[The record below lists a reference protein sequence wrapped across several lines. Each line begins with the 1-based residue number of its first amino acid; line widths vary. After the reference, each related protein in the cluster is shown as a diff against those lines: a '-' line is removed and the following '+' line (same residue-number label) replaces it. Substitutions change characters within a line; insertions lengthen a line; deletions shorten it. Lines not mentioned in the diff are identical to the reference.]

1 MNLKKQIS
9 RSESRHKHASPI
21 SIMAVLVLLC
31 VLWAISSHAQTPQ
44 KSPVSIAEVQVRL
57 RYGAFKVP
65 TAVRATAALLLTSES
80 GKTRLGGGIWTFTA
94 SKVVPATRRF
104 HVFPKTFPPSQE
116 QELRAYMQSWKA
128 RGYAPEVLTFGR
140 VFRTSAGK
148 VMDNR
153 LFWVSLARFKH
164 QAEADALVKK
174 LKTEEVYAWV
184 RPETVAPGGATIEVA
199 DASGKTVYRGSTP
212 MELHSEIP
220 LELADVKTG
229 FMKDR
234 RADRTVA
241 PPLRLRVG
249 PDGSIEVMGELPLES
264 YLKGVLPAEMPASWP
279 MEALKAQ
286 AVAARSEILAG
297 LAGKFE
303 LEGFDSTTLES
314 CRAYAGLAGHTP
326 ATNRAVEET
335 TGVALVHAGKVAT
348 TVFCAC
354 CGGWTEDNE
363 KVWSG
368 PANPVLRG
376 VPDFPPGKN
385 PAKSGLQAYGM
396 QRWLTAS
403 PPAWCSGHKNFRWKK
418 KLTKQQLSE
427 IMRKSYNIGDV
438 KAVRPGGRGVG
449 GRLLSLE
456 FVGTRGVAKV
466 DRELA
471 IRQVIGGLPSAMII
485 ISSESAKSG
494 LASLTLYGGGSGH
507 GVGLCQQGAKAM
519 AASGLAHAAI
529 LKHYFTGVEL
539 ERFGS

>member
-1 MNLKKQIS
+1 MQI
-9 RSESRHKHASPI
+9 
-21 SIMAVLVLLC
+21 
-31 VLWAISSHAQTPQ
+31 
-44 KSPVSIAEVQVRL
+44 RL
-57 RYGAFKVP
+57 RYGAFKEP
-65 TAVRATAALLLTSES
+65 TAVRASTDLLVSSEA
-80 GKTRLGGGIWTFTA
+80 GNKRLGAGIWKFSA
-94 SKVVPATRRF
+94 SQVRPATQRF
-104 HVFPKTFPPSQE
+104 HVFPKTFPPMQE
-116 QELRAYMQSWKA
+116 QELRAYLQSWKA
-128 RGYAPEVLTFGR
+128 RGYSPEVLTFGR
-140 VFRTSAGK
+140 TFRTAAGK

-153 LFWVSLARFKH
+153 LFWVSLARFKS
-164 QAEADALVKK
+164 QAEADGLVKK
-174 LKTEEVYAWV
+174 LKTEQVFAWV
-184 RPETVAPGGATIEVA
+184 RAETTAPGAATITVT
-199 DASGKTVYRGSTP
+199 DGSGQNAYRGTTP
-212 MELHSEIP
+212 MELRSEVP

-249 PDGSIEVMGELPLES
+249 PDGSIEVMGELPLET

-303 LEGFDSTTLES
+303 LEGFDYTTLEN
-314 CRAYAGLAGHTP
+314 CRAYAGLAGHAPT
-326 ATNRAVEET
+326 TNRAVEET
-335 TGVALVHAGKVAT
+335 AGVALVHDGKVAT

-368 PANPVLRG
+368 PPNPVLRG

-396 QRWLTAS
+396 QKWLTTS
-403 PPAWCSGHKNFRWKK
+403 PPAWCSGHKDFRWKK
-418 KLTKQQLSE
+418 KLTKKQLSE
-427 IMRKSYNIGDV
+427 IMSKSYNIGV
-438 KAVRPGGRGVG
+438 VQALRSGARGTS
-449 GRLLSLE
+449 GRLLSME
-456 FVGTRGVAKV
+456 VVGSRGIAKV

-485 ISSESAKSG
+485 ISSETAKNE
-494 LASLTLYGGGSGH
+494 LASLTLHGGGSGH

-519 AASGLAHAAI
+519 AEDDLAHSEI

-539 ERFGS
+539 ERFGL

>member
-1 MNLKKQIS
+1 MCVGAQANV
-9 RSESRHKHASPI
+9 
-21 SIMAVLVLLC
+21 VLFVFFC
-31 VLWAISSHAQTPQ
+31 VLCTVCICARASSEPVATVADTP
-44 KSPVSIAEVQVRL
+44 VRL
-57 RYGAFKVP
+57 RYGTFKEP
-65 TAVRATAALLLTSES
+65 LAVRSTTDLSVISADA
-80 GKTRLGGGIWTFTA
+80 KVQLGAGIWTFTA
-94 SKVVPATRRF
+94 SQVRPATQRF

-116 QELRAYMQSWKA
+116 KELQAYMQSWKA
-128 RGYAPEVLTFGR
+128 RGYAPEIVTFGR
-140 VFRTSAGK
+140 TFRTTSGK

-153 LFWVSLARFKH
+153 LYWVSLARFKT
-164 QAEADALVKK
+164 QAEADALVRK
-174 LKTEEVYAWV
+174 LKAGEVFAWT
-184 RPETVAPGGATIEVA
+184 RPETTAPGAATLSVT
-199 DASGKTVYRGSTP
+199 DGGGKKTVFRGAAP
-212 MELHSEIP
+212 LELRCDVP

-229 FMKDR
+229 FMKEHH
-234 RADRTVA
+234 AARTVA

-249 PDGSIEVMGELPLES
+249 PDGSIEIMGELPLET

-297 LAGKFE
+297 LAGKFD
-303 LEGFDSTTLES
+303 LEGFDYTTLEN
-314 CRAYAGLAGHTP
+314 CRAYAGLSGHMST
-326 ATNRAVEET
+326 TNRAVEET
-335 TGVALVHAGKVAT
+335 AGVALVHGGQVAA

-385 PAKSGLQAYGM
+385 PAKSGLQAYGL
-396 QRWLTAS
+396 QKWLSAS
-403 PPAWCSGHKNFRWKK
+403 PPAWCADHKDFRWKK
-418 KLTKQQLSE
+418 KLTKKQLSE
-427 IMRKSYNIGDV
+427 IMSKSYNIGV
-438 KAVRPGGRGVG
+438 VQAVRPGARGTS
-449 GRLLSLE
+449 GRLVSME
-456 FVGTRGVAKV
+456 VVGSRGTVNV

-507 GVGLCQQGAKAM
+507 GVGLCQQGARAM
-519 AASGLAHAAI
+519 AGQGLSHSEI

-539 ERFGS
+539 ERFGL